1 HPLSEPRRLGYPT
14 RYLADLLPANA
25 EVARLRVAVLG
36 SLEHDA
42 IAPFEL
48 RLIERLVRDL
58 DQALQTPRRVR
69 LHDRDANAHRHD
81 AAVRTLV
88 RNLERLHVAPDLLR
102 QGARVIARR
111 PVQQQH
117 ELLSAVT
124 RREVERALR
133 AARDRLRD
141 ALQRVI
147 ARLVAVEVVVNL
159 E

>member
-1 HPLSEPRRLGYPT
+1 GHGWPRPSGRMLFARVSERHTSSRGRLPPHPLSEPRRLGYPT

-81 AAVRTLV
+81 AAV
-88 RNLERLHVAPDLLR
+88 
-102 QGARVIARR
+102 
-111 PVQQQH
+111 
-117 ELLSAVT
+117 
-124 RREVERALR
+124 
-133 AARDRLRD
+133 
-141 ALQRVI
+141 
-147 ARLVAVEVVVNL
+147 
-159 E
+159 